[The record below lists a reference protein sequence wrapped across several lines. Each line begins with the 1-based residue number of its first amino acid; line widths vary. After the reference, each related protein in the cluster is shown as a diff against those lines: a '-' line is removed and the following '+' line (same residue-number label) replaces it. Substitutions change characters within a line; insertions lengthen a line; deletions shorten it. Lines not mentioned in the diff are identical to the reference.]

1 MSIKPRKHWHGLGL
15 KAALVRLVRN
25 LHGAVAANP
34 ELFLPVTCLFVWQI
48 TAIAAKPMALGFALL
63 LTVLLFVYGY
73 RALGQGEW
81 LRRLAWVPPRQGFWF
96 YSFGAGIAAAAGVWW
111 IARVFNQSLGNVPPP
126 HRVLLAS
133 SSGPMIEEILFR
145 GLLFWVIFELL
156 RRGGVR
162 HAVAVALTVFLTAIA
177 FAISHNGRHGLQ
189 LYSTILTGIA
199 FGWMRVRS
207 GSTAAASLM
216 HAVYNLVLS
225 LIATFLGT

>member
-1 MSIKPRKHWHGLGL
+1 LSILPREHWHGLRL
-15 KAALVRLVRN
+15 KTALVRFVRN
-25 LHGAVAANP
+25 LRGAVAANP
-34 ELFLPVTCLFVWQI
+34 ELFLPVTCLFVWQV
-48 TAIAAKPMALGFALL
+48 TTIAAKPTAFGFALL
-63 LTVLLFVYGY
+63 LTAVLFIYGY
-73 RALGQGEW
+73 RVLGRTEW
-81 LRRLAWVPPRQGFWF
+81 LCRVAWVLPRQGFWL
-96 YSFGAGIAAAAGVWW
+96 YSFIAGVAVAVGVWW
-111 IARVFNQSLGNVPPP
+111 IARAFNESLGSAPPP
-126 HRVLLAS
+126 YRVLLAS

-216 HAVYNLVLS
+216 HAAYNLVLS
-225 LIATFLGT
+225 LVAMFSVS